1 MVEDDTK
8 DAQAYQQPP
17 APSPH
22 LRSLRDKLVGT

>member
-8 DAQAYQQPP
+8 DAQAYQQP
-17 APSPH
+17 APSPD